1 MRLLLDTQIV
11 LWQHGDVGPALSNTA
26 VDAIRN
32 ADELLVSTVTFAEIG
47 IKCAIGKLRVH
58 PHLRARVVE
67 HGCRLLTLDAEH
79 GLAIAGLPLHHRD
92 PFDRMILAQAQ
103 VEQLS
108 ILTSDTVFTHY
119 DVPVVLA

>member
-11 LWQHGDVGPALSNTA
+11 LWQHGDVGPPLTHAA
-26 VDAIRN
+26 VAAIRD

-47 IKCAIGKLRVH
+47 VKCAIGKLRVN
-58 PHLRARVVE
+58 PDLRTRVVE
-67 HGCRLLTLDAEH
+67 HGCRLLTLDTEH

-108 ILTSDTVFTHY
+108 ILTADAVFTRY
-119 DVPVVLA
+119 DVPVVLT